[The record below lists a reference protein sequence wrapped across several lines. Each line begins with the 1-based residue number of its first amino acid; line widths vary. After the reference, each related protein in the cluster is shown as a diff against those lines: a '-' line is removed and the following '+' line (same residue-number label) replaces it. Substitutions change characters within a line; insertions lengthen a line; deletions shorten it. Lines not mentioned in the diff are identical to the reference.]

1 MEWSA
6 QIILWPNAPESYE
19 EEPYKNFGGRDY
31 QQAQVFDRST
41 AAFHSDARGPASLST
56 T

>member
-31 QQAQVFDRST
+31 QQAQVFDRSLQLSIPT
-41 AAFHSDARGPASLST
+41 PVDPASLSNT
-56 T
+56 